1 MALTGLTRKVLNR
14 LHLLA
19 AAPLDSIA
27 PQTGVDLL

>member
-1 MALTGLTRKVLNR
+1 MALTGLARKVLKR

-27 PQTGVDLL
+27 PQAGNDVL